1 METQFA
7 ETTERVQDAIKQT
20 SELFTKTTASL
31 MDAYNK
37 QLSTGYEF
45 YKKLTETAQHDGKTK
60 WADMIKEST
69 ASYEKTINS
78 TMNLSKEIM
87 EKTFSVFT
95 KQELAPLSKE
105 NADAILNIFT
115 KQAEQSRDFGTQ
127 FLHSLKIE
135 DVFSSE
141 TFKKQSARFNELM
154 QGSIQRSESAI
165 KELIMSYN
173 EQSVYTQEATKKLM
187 NHIQMQT
194 DLLAKTQAKFTEELM
209 QTLKAKTSAVQTKD
223 KGLSVS
229 EKHKQPIISTKQ
241 KVKMAHKQTIVPTRQ
256 AGKKTNKQT
265 IVPAKQEGKKTNKKT
280 K

>member
-7 ETTERVQDAIKQT
+7 ETTERVQEALKQT

-31 MDAYNK
+31 MDSFSK
-37 QLSTGYEF
+37 QMNTGYEF

-69 ASYEKTINS
+69 ASYQKAISS

-95 KQELAPLSKE
+95 ENDWSPLSK
-105 NADAILNIFT
+105 NSVATIVNIFT

-127 FLHSLKIE
+127 FLHSLQNE
-135 DVFSSE
+135 DVLSAES
-141 TFKKQSARFNELM
+141 FKKQSARFNELM
-154 QGSIQRSESAI
+154 QSSIKGSESAI
-165 KELIMSYN
+165 KELIASYN
-173 EQSVYTQEATKKLM
+173 EQAVYTQEATKKLM

-209 QTLKAKTSAVQTKD
+209 QTLTEKVTKD
-223 KGLSVS
+223 RGQGASDK
-229 EKHKQPIISTKQ
+229 EKQPSAK
-241 KVKMAHKQTIVPTRQ
+241 KQ
-256 AGKKTNKQT
+256 AGKRTNKR
-265 IVPAKQEGKKTNKKT
+265 KK
-280 K
+280 